1 MSGPPLLLLRC
12 TSSAM
17 KLALIIQHAAPET
30 LAGNFTAVLE
40 SRGFSLG
47 QVNIFEGAP
56 SYDQF
61 SAPDLHDVS
70 LVLVLGGPMSAN
82 DDYPALHQERAY
94 LRAAIAEQRP
104 VFGICLGAQMMATAL
119 GGAVEPTGGF
129 QFGLRKI
136 SVTAEGHA
144 DPVFGKLTVPLV
156 PTLHGDC
163 FTIPPGAAKLAEG
176 YMLLKDGR
184 YRRINMAFRYGNSY
198 AFQFEPQLTLEE
210 FKVWDRELRGDY
222 ELMGE
227 NFDPAEEAR
236 RNLKEFTRFAPTHE
250 AQMRD
255 MFNAF
260 LANAGLI

>member
-1 MSGPPLLLLRC
+1 ML
-12 TSSAM
+12 
-17 KLALIIQHAAPET
+17 K
-30 LAGNFTAVLE
+30 
-40 SRGFSLG
+40 SRGFSLQ
-47 QVNIFEGAP
+47 QVNIFESAP
-56 SYDQF
+56 AYDQF
-61 SAPDLHDVS
+61 CPPSLDDVS
-70 LVLVLGGPMSAN
+70 LLIVLGGPMSVN
-82 DDYPALHQERAY
+82 DDFPALHQEREY
-94 LRAAIAEQRP
+94 LRGALAAGKP

-119 GGAVEPTGGF
+119 GGSVEPSGGF

-163 FTIPPGAAKLAEG
+163 FTVPPGAVKLAEG
-176 YMLLKDGR
+176 YMLLRDGC

-210 FKVWDRELRGDY
+210 FKVWDRELRSDY

-236 RNLKEFTRFAPTHE
+236 RNLNEFSRFSSVHE

-260 LANAGLI
+260 LSNAELV